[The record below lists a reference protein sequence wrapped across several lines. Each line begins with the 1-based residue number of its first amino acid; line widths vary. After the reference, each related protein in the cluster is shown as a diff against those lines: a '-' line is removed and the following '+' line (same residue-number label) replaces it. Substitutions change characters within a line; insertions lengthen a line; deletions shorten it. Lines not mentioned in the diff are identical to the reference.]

1 MKVFQIRSS
10 IVLILSFSLIG
21 SGILV
26 PNSSAQDAQ
35 IPDWIKNVAGWWA
48 NGEISENQ
56 FLDAIGYLINNNII
70 SIPFMP
76 CSEKTESL
84 TTSSDKKVPDWIKN
98 VAGWWANGEISENE
112 FLTGIE
118 YLINNN
124 IILLDFIP
132 CSIITESQTIS
143 SAKLVPDW
151 VKNNAKWWSEDL
163 IEDADFVNGIE
174 YLIKK
179 QIIGIDNKKILGN
192 VPLEDVTFSPS
203 WQINKNNLVFTAS
216 SFFEIYAK
224 PGDCIV
230 SDEGNL
236 IWRSLSL
243 ALNPN
248 KMDMYNE
255 VAVWNDPQK
264 TVVVYPFLTF
274 SAYNEPGFYD
284 YYSGECDDCTTT
296 KITQPTVLYTS
307 SGIGHQ
313 ALTLLG
319 YTSITDTEIDRNP
332 SILQQFDK
340 VIMLHNEY
348 VTRVMFDAITS
359 HPNVIYLYPNA
370 LYAEIEVDYVEQ
382 TITLIRGHNYPE
394 PEITNG
400 FDWEFDNTHP
410 YEFDS
415 VCLDMGIYNIE
426 NGWMTTCYPENLF
439 LQNTEQ
445 LFKLLKL
452 NKDL

>member
-1 MKVFQIRSS
+1 MKVFRTRSS
-10 IVLILSFSLIG
+10 IVLILSFSLIA

-35 IPDWIKNVAGWWA
+35 IPGWVKNVA
-48 NGEISENQ
+48 
-56 FLDAIGYLINNNII
+56 D
-70 SIPFMP
+70 
-76 CSEKTESL
+76 
-84 TTSSDKKVPDWIKN
+84 
-98 VAGWWANGEISENE
+98 WWANGEISENE
-112 FLTGIE
+112 FLAGIE

-132 CSIITESQTIS
+132 CSIKTESQTIS

-163 IEDADFVNGIE
+163 IEDTDFVNGIE

-179 QIIGIDNKKILGN
+179 QIISIDNKKILGN
-192 VPLEDVTFSPS
+192 VPLEDVTFSSS
-203 WQINKNNLVFTAS
+203 WQTDKNYLVFASS
-216 SFFEIYAK
+216 SFFEIYGN
-224 PGDCIV
+224 PGDCV
-230 SDEGNL
+230 VGNEGNL
-236 IWRSLSL
+236 IWKSLSL
-243 ALNPN
+243 GLNPN

-264 TVVVYPFLTF
+264 TVVVYPYFT
-274 SAYNEPGFYD
+274 SIAYNSPGFYT
-284 YYSGECDDCTTT
+284 YFSGQCDDCTTA
-296 KITQPTVLYTS
+296 KFAPPTILYTS

-319 YTSITDTEIDRNP
+319 YPSITDVDIDKNP

-340 VIMLHNEY
+340 VIILHNEY
-348 VTRVMFDAITS
+348 VTRTMFDAITN

-370 LYAEIEVDYVEQ
+370 LYAEIEVDYIDE

-400 FDWEFDNTHP
+400 FDWEFDNTRP

-415 VCLDMGIYNIE
+415 SCLDMEIYKIK

-439 LQNTEQ
+439 LQDTE
-445 LFKLLKL
+445 LLVKLLKL
-452 NKDL
+452 IKNL

>member
-1 MKVFQIRSS
+1 MKVFQVRFLT
-10 IVLILSFSLIG
+10 VLILFISLLG
-21 SGILV
+21 STILI
-26 PNSSAQDAQ
+26 PNSLAQEDAQ

-48 NGEISENQ
+48 NGEISEN
-56 FLDAIGYLINNNII
+56 
-70 SIPFMP
+70 
-76 CSEKTESL
+76 
-84 TTSSDKKVPDWIKN
+84 
-98 VAGWWANGEISENE
+98 E
-112 FLTGIE
+112 FLAGIE

-132 CSIITESQTIS
+132 CSIKTESQTIS

-163 IEDADFVNGIE
+163 IEDTDFVNGIE

-179 QIIGIDNKKILGN
+179 QIISIDNKKILGN
-192 VPLEDVTFSPS
+192 VPLEDVTFSSS
-203 WQINKNNLVFTAS
+203 WQINKNYLVFTSS

-224 PGDCIV
+224 TGDCIV

-264 TVVVYPFLTF
+264 TVVVYPFLTY

-284 YYSGECDDCTTT
+284 YYSGKCNDCTTT

-313 ALTLLG
+313 ALTILG
-319 YTSITDTEIDRNP
+319 YPSISDIEIDKNP

-348 VTRVMFDAITS
+348 VTRVMFDAITN
-359 HPNVIYLYPNA
+359 HPNVFYLYPNA
-370 LYAEIEVDYVEQ
+370 LYAEIEVNYMDE

-394 PEITNG
+394 PGITNG
-400 FDWEFDNTHP
+400 FDWELDNTHP

-415 VCLDMGIYNIE
+415 VCLDMEIYKIE

-445 LFKLLKL
+445 LFKLLKFI
-452 NKDL
+452 KDL

>member
-1 MKVFQIRSS
+1 MRSS

-35 IPDWIKNVAGWWA
+35 IPSWIQNVAGWWA
-48 NGEISENQ
+48 SG
-56 FLDAIGYLINNNII
+56 D
-70 SIPFMP
+70 
-76 CSEKTESL
+76 
-84 TTSSDKKVPDWIKN
+84 
-98 VAGWWANGEISENE
+98 ISENE

-124 IILLDFIP
+124 IILIDFVP
-132 CSIITESQTIS
+132 CNYEIQNQTIS
-143 SAKLVPDW
+143 PSKSVPDW
-151 VKNNAKWWSEDL
+151 IKNNASWWSDNLISDIDFINGLQYL
-163 IEDADFVNGIE
+163 IEYKI
-174 YLIKK
+174 IK
-179 QIIGIDNKKILGN
+179 IDNKKILGK
-192 VPLEDVTFSPS
+192 VPLEDIKFSSS
-203 WQINKNNLVFTAS
+203 WQIDKNFLVFAQS
-216 SFFEIYAK
+216 AFFEIYGVYGNCIMD
-224 PGDCIV
+224 GDSQV
-230 SDEGNL
+230 WE
-236 IWRSLSL
+236 SLL
-243 ALNPN
+243 LGLNPN
-248 KMDMYNE
+248 KMDIYNE

-264 TVVVYPFLTF
+264 TVVVYPYFTF
-274 SAYNEPGFYD
+274 IAYNERGFYE
-284 YYSGECDDCTTT
+284 YYTGECDDCTTT
-296 KITQPTVLYTS
+296 KFAQPTPLYTS

-319 YTSITDTEIDRNP
+319 YTSITDVDIDRNP

-348 VTRVMFDAITS
+348 VTRTMFDAITN

-370 LYAEIEVDYVEQ
+370 LYAEIEVNYIDE

-415 VCLDMGIYNIE
+415 KCQSMDIYKIK
-426 NGWMTTCYPENLF
+426 NGWMTTCYPENVF
-439 LQNTEQ
+439 LKKSQQ
-445 LFKLLKL
+445 LVDLLKTI
-452 NKDL
+452 KDL

>member
-1 MKVFQIRSS
+1 
-10 IVLILSFSLIG
+10 L
-21 SGILV
+21 
-26 PNSSAQDAQ
+26 AQEDAQ

-48 NGEISENQ
+48 NGEISEN
-56 FLDAIGYLINNNII
+56 
-70 SIPFMP
+70 
-76 CSEKTESL
+76 
-84 TTSSDKKVPDWIKN
+84 
-98 VAGWWANGEISENE
+98 E
-112 FLTGIE
+112 FLAGIE

-132 CSIITESQTIS
+132 CSIKTESQTIS

-163 IEDADFVNGIE
+163 IEDTDFVNGIE

-179 QIIGIDNKKILGN
+179 QIISIDNKKILGS
-192 VPLEDVTFSPS
+192 VPLEDVMFSS
-203 WQINKNNLVFTAS
+203 NWQINKNYLVFASS
-216 SFFEIYAK
+216 SFFEIYGK
-224 PGDCIV
+224 SGDCIV

-264 TVVVYPFLTF
+264 TVVVYPFLTY

-313 ALTLLG
+313 ALTILG
-319 YTSITDTEIDRNP
+319 YPSIPDIEIDKNP

-340 VIMLHNEY
+340 VIMLHSEY
-348 VTRVMFDAITS
+348 VTRTMFDAITN
-359 HPNVIYLYPNA
+359 HPNVFYLYPNA
-370 LYAEIEVDYVEQ
+370 LYAEIEVNYMDE

-394 PEITNG
+394 PGITNG
-400 FDWEFDNTHP
+400 FDWELDNTHP

-415 VCLDMGIYNIE
+415 VCLDMDIYKIE
-426 NGWMTTCYPENLF
+426 NGWMTNCYPENLF

-452 NKDL
+452 IKDL